1 MVTADPMQIPS
12 SWWVSVSLGTWV
24 LGIQP
29 QMRIWLATSPGGFI
43 HQWSWSRNKKIFRPK
58 FIWNSHFLESHCS
71 ESLWNTSVSGG
82 FPTLLMEHLRF
93 WRVSN
98 TSYGTPPF
106 LEGFQHFLSVAS
118 LASSLNHC
126 HPEWKPDCLD
136 VGHPPS
142 RLWPSMHGTFDQRLP
157 PTHQHCTR
165 TPENQHG
172 STANRQSKNS
182 AHPFELMTFWKFME
196 VLQDGATAV
205 AKQQTKPFTFS
216 HVELSRADCKAG
228 WTEIHVAIAAG
239 DLVSLQLGWDNLKR
253 LMRRWMEE
261 LFEELRSLRVT
272 GAHKNYSRMVTI
284 LQIWLKRAFCP
295 FA

>member
-43 HQWSWSRNKKIFRPK
+43 HQWSWSRNKKNIPPE
-58 FIWNSHFLESHCS
+58 IYLELPLSG
-71 ESLWNTSVSGG
+71 ESLFRV
-82 FPTLLMEHLRF
+82 PVEH
-93 WRVSN
+93 
-98 TSYGTPPF
+98 PPF

-136 VGHPPS
+136 VGHPPC
-142 RLWPSMHGTFDQRLP
+142 RLWPSIHGTFDQRLP